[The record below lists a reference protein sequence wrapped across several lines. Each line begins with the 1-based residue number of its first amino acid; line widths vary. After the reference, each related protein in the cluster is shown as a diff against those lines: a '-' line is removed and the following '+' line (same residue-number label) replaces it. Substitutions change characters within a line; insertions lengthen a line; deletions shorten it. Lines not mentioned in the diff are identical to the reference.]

1 MQSYNFILINVV
13 YTRLKVWGRGVNELL
28 KYGKGCVQTDLKFQF
43 YFNIS
48 FSLKEKNNPF
58 DLQTMLSKKAIN
70 LPLIF
75 KSWMPYFQKHSFW
88 FAIA

>member
-28 KYGKGCVQTDLKFQF
+28 KYGKSYVQTNLKFQF
-43 YFNIS
+43 YFNIL

-58 DLQTMLSKKAIN
+58 NLLTLLGKIVIDLSL
-70 LPLIF
+70 F
-75 KSWMPYFQKHSFW
+75 FED
-88 FAIA
+88 

>member
-28 KYGKGCVQTDLKFQF
+28 KYGKSCVQTDLKFQF
-43 YFNIS
+43 YFNIL

-58 DLQTMLSKKAIN
+58 NLLTLLGKNEIDLSL
-70 LPLIF
+70 F
-75 KSWMPYFQKHSFW
+75 FED
-88 FAIA
+88 

>member
-1 MQSYNFILINVV
+1 MQSYNFILINLVCAQ
-13 YTRLKVWGRGVNELL
+13 LKLWGRGVNGLFWAD
-28 KYGKGCVQTDLKFQF
+28 KSCVQTNLKIPFC
-43 YFNIS
+43 FNIS

-75 KSWMPYFQKHSFW
+75 KSWMPYFSK
-88 FAIA
+88 A

>member
-28 KYGKGCVQTDLKFQF
+28 KYGKSCVQTNLKFPF
-43 YFNIS
+43 CFNIL

-58 DLQTMLSKKAIN
+58 NLLTLLGKIEIDLSLFLKIKDGVG
-70 LPLIF
+70 
-75 KSWMPYFQKHSFW
+75 KS
-88 FAIA
+88 IGLGL